1 MTQNDR
7 FFIPTNIAKVSEICD
22 IVEIV
27 DVNSKYSLDNQ
38 ISNYFKWFGL
48 FQCAKMGLVTIGR
61 EIQKYLDR
69 VQLKMLQKH
78 FKSGIALLQTATTRN
93 M

>member
-1 MTQNDR
+1 VAKRLRVVVMTQNDR
-7 FFIPTNIAKVSEICD
+7 FFIPTNIAKVSEICN

-69 VQLKMLQKH
+69 AFRYRL
-78 FKSGIALLQTATTRN
+78 FKGCC
-93 M
+93 